1 MHPAPIPGFRPV
13 PFTGVIYVMAEA
25 ARQGYRY
32 GHPEW
37 CNLGQGMPETGPLA
51 GAPPRVGEVH
61 ITLDDQEYAPVPGIP
76 ELRQAVAALYN
87 TLYRQGKPSQYTERN
102 VCICGGG
109 RGSLTRA
116 VAALGEINLG
126 HFLPDYTAYEELL
139 DIFKLFTAIPI
150 LLDSKR
156 GYEFSVE
163 ELRREITGRGLSAVL
178 LSNPNNPTGKV
189 IRGEEL
195 QSWVATARE
204 LQCSLLLDEF
214 YSHYV
219 WAKDCDSVS
228 ATQYVDDVD
237 RDPIIIFDGLT
248 KNWRYPGW
256 RCTWIVG
263 PRTVIDAVSSTG
275 SFLDGGGSKPL
286 QRSAV
291 PLLDPAIARA
301 ETAAIRTAF
310 LKKRKILRAG
320 LKAAGMRFD
329 LDSEGTFYCWADVSQ
344 LPPSINDG
352 MSFFKAALKE
362 KVICVPG
369 EFFDI
374 NPGKRRSGRPSRF
387 RQYARFSFGP
397 EETSVAEGVVRI
409 QRLVE
414 RSRNE
419 AGVAAS

>member
-1 MHPAPIPGFRPV
+1 MHPAPIPGFRAV

-25 ARQGYRY
+25 ARHGYRY

-51 GAPPRVGEVH
+51 GAPPRVEEVQN
-61 ITLDDQEYAPVPGIP
+61 TLDDQEYAPVPGIP

-195 QSWVATARE
+195 QGWVATARE

-219 WAKDCDSVS
+219 WAKDSDSVS
-228 ATQYVDDVD
+228 ATQYVEDVD
-237 RDPIIIFDGLT
+237 RDPIIVFDGLT

-291 PLLDPAIARA
+291 PLLDPEIARA

-310 LKKRKILRAG
+310 LKKRKIMRAG

-387 RQYARFSFGP
+387 RQYVRFSFGP
-397 EETSVAEGVVRI
+397 EEASVAEGVVRI

-414 RSRNE
+414 RTRNE
-419 AGVAAS
+419 AGAAES